1 MKLSVKS
8 KFISGTGLILASCL
22 FVATI
27 ILANTALTTWR
38 IDLTE
43 NKLFTLSEG
52 TKNILNNLEEPV
64 QLDFY
69 FSQKAMSD
77 FPLLV
82 NYGARVRDMLE
93 EYAVHANGQLILNI
107 IEPETFSEAEDQ
119 AVASGLR
126 TVSANAAGD
135 RAYFGIVGTN
145 STDDEKVIPFFQTNR
160 ESALEYDIT
169 KMIYDLA
176 YPEKRVVGVVS
187 SNLPIMATTGSTDQ
201 DWTIISALQDSFE
214 VRNLSQNLDT
224 LVESID
230 VNNIDVL
237 MLVHPKQLDNQLLY
251 AIDQFLLHGGKAIIF
266 LDPLAELDRTRPDP
280 GNPNVVPKLDS
291 SLPELLNLWGLEM
304 AEDKI
309 VGDINA
315 AMRVQSDDPRN
326 PQGVDYLP
334 WLRLTEKNFNSDDFS
349 TSELN
354 LIHMGTVGSLER
366 KNDNGL
372 TITPLIETSKEST
385 KLERDLILFQRDPNI
400 IMSNFK
406 SEDRKMLLAAR
417 VNGKAISYFPDGKP
431 AADSE
436 NNESAK
442 AKETTKSEHLAE
454 GDVNLIL
461 VADTDILADHFWIRS
476 QNMFGAAVPQP
487 IANNGDFVMNSIEN
501 LSGNTDLISLRGREK
516 YSRPFEI
523 VDQIRREAEAEFR
536 QRETELQ
543 TSLEETEKKIRQ
555 LQQEQGGEKS
565 YLLNN
570 KLTAEIEKFR
580 DERLATRKELRN
592 VQHELKK
599 NIEKLGAQLRF
610 INIGLIPLLITLMAL
625 FIGIYRANRRT

>member
-1 MKLSVKS
+1 MKVSVKS
-8 KFISGTGLILASCL
+8 KFVSGTGLILATCL

-27 ILANTALTTWR
+27 ILANTALTTLR

-43 NKLFTLSEG
+43 NKLFTLSTG
-52 TKNILNNLEEPV
+52 TKNILQNLEEPV

-82 NYGARVRDMLE
+82 NYGARVRAMLE
-93 EYAVHANGQLILNI
+93 EFATHANDKLILNI
-107 IEPETFSEAEDQ
+107 IEPDTFSEAEDQ

-126 TVSANAAGD
+126 TVSANSAGD

-169 KMIYDLA
+169 KMIFDLA
-176 YPEKRVVGVVS
+176 FPEKRKVGLVS
-187 SNLPIMATTGSTDQ
+187 QLPIMATTGDPDGR

-214 VRNLSQNLDT
+214 VHNLTQNPDT
-224 LVESID
+224 LVENID
-230 VNNIDVL
+230 VDNIDVL
-237 MLVHPKQLDNQLLY
+237 MLVHPKKLDNDTLY
-251 AIDQFLLHGGKAIIF
+251 AIDQYLLRGGKAIIF
-266 LDPLAELDRTRPDP
+266 IDPLAELDRTRPNP
-280 GNPNVVPKLDS
+280 SNPNVVPDLHS
-291 SLPELLNLWGLEM
+291 YLPELLGLWGLEM
-304 AEDKI
+304 SKDKI

-315 AMRVQSDDPRN
+315 AMRVQSDDARS

-334 WLRLTEKNFNSDDFS
+334 WLRMTESNFNSDDFS

-354 LIHMGTVGSLER
+354 LVHMGTVGSLESVAD
-366 KNDNGL
+366 KGL
-372 TITPLIETSKEST
+372 TIIPLIETSEQST
-385 KLERDLILFQRDPNI
+385 KLERDLILFQRDPNV

-406 SEDRKMLLAAR
+406 SENRKMLIAAR
-417 VNGKAISYFPDGKP
+417 ISGKAESYFPDGKP
-431 AADSE
+431 TEDAEAEKIIDSKFV
-436 NNESAK
+436 NEG
-442 AKETTKSEHLAE
+442 EL
-454 GDVNLIL
+454 NLIL
-461 VADTDILADHFWIRS
+461 IADTDIMADHFWIRS
-476 QNMFGAAVPQP
+476 QEMFGVAVPQP
-487 IANNGDFVMNSIEN
+487 IANNGDFIMNSIEN
-501 LSGNTDLISLRGREK
+501 LSGNSDLISLRGREK
-516 YSRPFEI
+516 YSRSFEM

-536 QRETELQ
+536 ERETELQ

-555 LQQEQGGEKS
+555 LQQDQGSEKS

-570 KLTAEIEKFR
+570 ELSAEIEKFR
-580 DERLATRKELRN
+580 SERLATRKELRG

-625 FIGIYRANRRT
+625 FIGIYRVNRRT

>member
-1 MKLSVKS
+1 MKLSVKNR
-8 KFISGTGLILASCL
+8 FISGTGLILASCL

-52 TKNILNNLEEPV
+52 TKNILSNLEEPV

-93 EYAVHANGQLILNI
+93 EYAVHAKGKLILNI

-187 SNLPIMATTGSTDQ
+187 SQLPIMATTGSNEQ
-201 DWTIISALQDSFE
+201 DWTIINALRDSFE

-237 MLVHPKQLDNQLLY
+237 MLVHPKELSNQLLY

-266 LDPLAELDRTRPDP
+266 LDPLAELDRSRPDP
-280 GNPNVVPKLDS
+280 ANPNVVPKLNS

-366 KNDNGL
+366 KEDKGL
-372 TITPLIETSKEST
+372 TITPLIETSTEST

-406 SEDRKMLLAAR
+406 SENRKMLLAAR
-417 VNGKAISYFPDGKP
+417 VNGKAKSYFPDGKP
-431 AADSE
+431 VEDIE
-436 NNESAK
+436 NNEAAK
-442 AKETTKSEHLAE
+442 PKEATQSDHLSE
-454 GDVNLIL
+454 GNVNLIV

-476 QNMFGAAVPQP
+476 QDMFGTAVPQP

-523 VDQIRREAEAEFR
+523 VEQIRREAEAEFR

-543 TSLEETEKKIRQ
+543 TTLEETEKKIRQ